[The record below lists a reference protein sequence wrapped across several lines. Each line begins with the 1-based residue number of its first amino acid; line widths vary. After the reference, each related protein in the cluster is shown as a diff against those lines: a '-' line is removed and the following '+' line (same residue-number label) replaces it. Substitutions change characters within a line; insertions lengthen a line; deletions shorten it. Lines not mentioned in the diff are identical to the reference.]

1 MVRRAVWLGVLA
13 AVVLLGF
20 AGVSV
25 TQTVEACVARG
36 RAVLAAADPLDRAP
50 PALVAAVIDAHVPRG
65 QLPDRLSVVLLDRLS
80 CGGDAGTD
88 WLAERPVLA
97 WRLARAFDARET
109 LGLFV
114 STLDTAAGPG
124 TLGLNAGARRFY
136 ERPIGDLSEQDVDC
150 LVRKALGRAR
160 VHRSGPFTSGLT
172 CGREGADFPRV
183 Y

>member
-1 MVRRAVWLGVLA
+1 MRAMVRRAVWLGVLA

-65 QLPDRLSVVLLDRLS
+65 ELPDRLSAVLLDRLS
-80 CGGDAGTD
+80 CGGRAGTD
-88 WLAERPVLA
+88 WLAERPALS
-97 WRLARAFDARET
+97 WRLARTFDTRDV

-114 STLDTAAGPG
+114 STMDTAAGPG

-136 ERPIGDLSEQDVDC
+136 DRPIDKLNAQAVEC

-160 VHRSGPFTSGLT
+160 VFGARGFTRGFT
-172 CGREGADFPRV
+172 CGREGG
-183 Y
+183 